1 MEASQILKSIFK
13 KNSVN
18 KDELNLIL
26 ALTEEEQVKVIT

>member
-18 KDELNLIL
+18 KVELNLIL
-26 ALTEEEQVKVIT
+26 ALSTDEQI

>member
-26 ALTEEEQVKVIT
+26 ALTEEE